1 MDLGVG
7 ADKWRL
13 YLARFITPS
22 EAFQPITM
30 QTGPRDAVA
39 VVPGCRYIHPPL
51 GPRGEDQAL
60 GK

>member
-30 QTGPRDAVA
+30 QTGPRDAA
-39 VVPGCRYIHPPL
+39 AMVPGCRYTPP
-51 GPRGEDQAL
+51 PWDREARNEAL
-60 GK
+60 DK